1 MLIRVLTVFAFLLC
15 AAPAWAED
23 AKPIGA
29 VMAVEGPATIKR
41 VTAENAEELAVAMP
55 VYMNDTIETGAAARV
70 IVLFV
75 DETKLV
81 LGENVLT
88 SVDEYLYDPTATS
101 GNRMRVSVP
110 RGAFQFVSG
119 LVAKQPRPDV
129 EIEIPYGSIG
139 LRGTAVWGGDLD
151 QYGVL
156 VLDGKVS
163 VQTKRGSTMLNKG
176 EGVDLANI
184 NAAPA
189 GRKVWGQPK
198 VDRAVATVTLKE
210 QDAANKRVEA
220 ELERLRAERAKL
232 APAPKDGKEGPQP
245 PVNPEITPD
254 KPKEDPVKKSDN
266 AFGDDEEALAK
277 ENAEALEKRKEKL
290 QQPTI
295 PSAPAPTP
303 VPAP

>member
-1 MLIRVLTVFAFLLC
+1 MLIRVLTVLALLFC
-15 AAPAWAED
+15 VAPAWAED
-23 AKPIGA
+23 AKPIGT

-41 VTAENAEELAVAMP
+41 ATAEKAEELAVAMP
-55 VYMNDTIETGAAARV
+55 VYMNDTIETGAAARL

-88 SVDEYLYDPTATS
+88 SVDEYVYDPAATS
-101 GNRMRVSVP
+101 GNRMRVSVA

-129 EIEIPYGSIG
+129 EIDIPYGTIG

-176 EGVDLANI
+176 EGVDLANV

-198 VDRAVATVTLKE
+198 VDRAVATVTLKG

-220 ELERLRAERAKL
+220 ELERLRAERAKI
-232 APAPKDGKEGPQP
+232 APALNDGKEGPKP
-245 PVNPEITPD
+245 PVNPEITPE
-254 KPKEDPVKKSDN
+254 KPKKEPTKKSDN
-266 AFGDDEEALAK
+266 AFGEDEETLAK

-290 QQPTI
+290 QQPAI
-295 PSAPAPTP
+295 PAAPAPTP
-303 VPAP
+303 LPSP